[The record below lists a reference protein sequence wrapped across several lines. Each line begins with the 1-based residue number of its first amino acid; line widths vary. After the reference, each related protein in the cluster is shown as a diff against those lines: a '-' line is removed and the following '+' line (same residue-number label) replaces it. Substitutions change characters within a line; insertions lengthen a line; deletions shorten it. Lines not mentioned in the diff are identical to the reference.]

1 MNQENK
7 QNNIALLGFGT
18 VGMGVYEILTAFR
31 ATDEDTEPISVKK
44 ILVRDVSKKRKIKID
59 KTLLTDDFTD
69 VLNDDTINAVVC
81 VMGGLEPE
89 YTYIKQL
96 LKVGKHVITANKEV
110 IAPHIDELL
119 SLARNNGVNLL
130 FEASVGGGIP
140 IISSMSDILRI
151 NKINKI
157 QGILNGTTNFILTKI
172 TKEKRNFDDILREAQ
187 ELGFAE
193 ADPSADVD
201 GYDMSRKICILSSIA
216 FRTVVMQEDVH
227 LRGIGNITLTDIQM
241 ASEFGYNIKY
251 IAQGILTDNGYSV
264 SVTPV
269 LLKNDQVLS
278 HVNEEY
284 NIILVEGDIIGK
296 LCFMGKGAGKNA
308 TADAVVSDLMK
319 ALKNEKTYDNL
330 YFNASLYSAGLDGI
344 FNEYFIRVNIN
355 DHFEM
360 TKTLNAIN
368 KVINKN
374 KMFYIDGKLFLLTE
388 SIKSYEMKQLFEKLK
403 TISTDVFYARIENN
417 LL

>member
-1 MNQENK
+1 MY
-7 QNNIALLGFGT
+7 NIALLGFGT
-18 VGMGVYEILTAFR
+18 VGMGVYEILSSFNAENE
-31 ATDEDTEPISVKK
+31 EDKKINIKK
-44 ILVRDVSKKRKIKID
+44 ILVRDVSKERKIHVEADI
-59 KTLLTDDFTD
+59 LTDNFDS
-69 VLNDDTINAVVC
+69 VLNDSSIQSVIC
-81 VMGGLEPE
+81 VMGGMLPE

-96 LKVGKHVITANKEV
+96 LSQGKNVVTANKEV

-119 SLARNNGVNLL
+119 KLAEENNVNLM

-140 IISSMSDILRI
+140 IISSISDILRL

-172 TKEKRNFDDILREAQ
+172 AKEKREFDDILSEAQ
-187 ELGFAE
+187 KLGFAE

-201 GYDMSRKICILSSIA
+201 GHDIVRKICILSSIA
-216 FRTVVMQEDVH
+216 FKTLVKQQDVH

-241 ASEFGYNIKY
+241 ASEFGYNVKY
-251 IAQGILTDNGYSV
+251 IAQGILTEKGYSV

-278 HVNEEY
+278 NVNEEY

-308 TADAVVSDLMK
+308 TADAVVSDL
-319 ALKNEKTYDNL
+319 LKTINNENTYKDMS
-330 YFNASLYSAGLDGI
+330 FTSSVTSAGLYGI
-344 FNEYFIRVNIN
+344 TNEYFIRININ
-355 DHFEM
+355 DHYQIS
-360 TKTLNAIN
+360 KALNAID
-368 KVINKN
+368 KVIMKN
-374 KMFYIDGKLFLLTE
+374 KMFYINGMLYLITE
-388 SIKSYEMKQLFEKLK
+388 NIESYKMKQLFEKLQ
-403 TISTDVFYARIENN
+403 TISDNVFYARIENN

>member
-201 GYDMSRKICILSSIA
+201 GYDISRKICILSSIA

>member
-1 MNQENK
+1 M
-7 QNNIALLGFGT
+7 
-18 VGMGVYEILTAFR
+18 
-31 ATDEDTEPISVKK
+31 
-44 ILVRDVSKKRKIKID
+44 
-59 KTLLTDDFTD
+59 
-69 VLNDDTINAVVC
+69 
-81 VMGGLEPE
+81 
-89 YTYIKQL
+89 
-96 LKVGKHVITANKEV
+96 
-110 IAPHIDELL
+110 
-119 SLARNNGVNLL
+119 
-130 FEASVGGGIP
+130 
-140 IISSMSDILRI
+140 
-151 NKINKI
+151 
-157 QGILNGTTNFILTKI
+157 
-172 TKEKRNFDDILREAQ
+172 
-187 ELGFAE
+187 
-193 ADPSADVD
+193 
-201 GYDMSRKICILSSIA
+201 
-216 FRTVVMQEDVH
+216 
-227 LRGIGNITLTDIQM
+227 
-241 ASEFGYNIKY
+241 
-251 IAQGILTDNGYSV
+251 
-264 SVTPV
+264 
-269 LLKNDQVLS
+269 
-278 HVNEEY
+278 NEEY

-296 LCFMGKGAGKNA
+296 LWFMGKGAGKNA